1 MNSCA
6 TVRTVFAARFVVAV
20 RALASLVLHNESWPL
35 FIACIAGGYTM
46 ARRKSKKKS
55 SHKFLKSVILL
66 IIFALIW
73 LVFQY
78 PPVSSRIKNAVRE
91 YLPKQK
97 TVQTV
102 HEPKVKPTP
111 HVPEPDR
118 KSTRLNSSH

>member
-1 MNSCA
+1 
-6 TVRTVFAARFVVAV
+6 
-20 RALASLVLHNESWPL
+20 
-35 FIACIAGGYTM
+35 M

-78 PPVSSRIKNAVRE
+78 SPVSSRIKNAVRE

-111 HVPEPDR
+111 HVPEPVVTPPPPT
-118 KSTRLNSSH
+118 STKGFSYTIRNPQFDNLSYGVPGKADSIVEREGYALGYVEKHEQPA